1 MEITSLA
8 FFYMISIINTNVF
21 SNLNEINNIEL
32 YCLAANSYFESGGET
47 FDGKIAVA
55 QVVLNRVKSKHF
67 PNSICKVI
75 QEGPI
80 RESWKTKKI
89 KNFPKKKRIY
99 YTIKN
104 RCQFSWYCDGL
115 SESIPIQRKNG
126 TINKIVESM
135 WRDSIFAAIL
145 VYTKRAKNLIG
156 SSTHYYAF
164 KKVTPNWHQLTEFK
178 VIENHR
184 FMYNKNKLIS
194 R

>member
-1 MEITSLA
+1 MEITAAA
-8 FFYMISIINTNVF
+8 FFYMIGIINSAVGDTHK
-21 SNLNEINNIEL
+21 INHIQL
-32 YCLAANSYFESGGET
+32 YCLAVNSYFESGGET

-55 QVVLNRVKSKHF
+55 QVVLNRVKLKHF

-75 QEGPI
+75 KEGPI

-89 KNFPKKKRIY
+89 KNFPYEKRIY
-99 YTIKN
+99 YPIKN

-115 SESIPIQRKNG
+115 SDRIPIKRRNR
-126 TINKIVESM
+126 TNNKVVVSM
-135 WRDSIFAAIL
+135 WRDSVFAAIL
-145 VYTKRAKNLIG
+145 VYTNRAKNLIG

-178 VIENHR
+178 IIENHR
-184 FMYNKNKLIS
+184 FMYNKKILIP

>member
-1 MEITSLA
+1 MEITAAA
-8 FFYMISIINTNVF
+8 FFYMTSIINSAF
-21 SNLNEINNIEL
+21 GDIHKINHVEL

-55 QVVLNRVKSKHF
+55 QVVLNRVKLKYF

-75 QEGPI
+75 KEGPI

-89 KNFPKKKRIY
+89 KNFPRKKRIY
-99 YTIKN
+99 YPIKN

-115 SESIPIQRKNG
+115 SDRIPVKRSDG
-126 TINKIVESM
+126 TNNKVVLSM

-145 VYTKRAKNLIG
+145 VYTKHAKNLIG

-164 KKVTPNWHQLTEFK
+164 KKVTPYWPQLTEFK
-178 VIENHR
+178 IIENHR
-184 FMYNKNKLIS
+184 FMYNKNILIS